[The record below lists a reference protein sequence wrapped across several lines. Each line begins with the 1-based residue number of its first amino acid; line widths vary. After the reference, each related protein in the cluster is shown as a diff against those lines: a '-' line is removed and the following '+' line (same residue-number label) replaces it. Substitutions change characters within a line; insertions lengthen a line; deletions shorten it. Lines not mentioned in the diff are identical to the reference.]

1 MQHVQFNNIHP
12 SFVGHPSAVMQLSC
26 LQKPDN
32 KFWILDPHQVT
43 SGTREWRSGTK
54 KDLWCAK
61 QGTQVPAP
69 ARSKIIQKTFTFW
82 LSRILQSACGR
93 VCVHLRYAKKLYILQ
108 SLFTLILHLALL
120 WRQLPFM
127 KYSRCGAPSRSVTVL
142 SCSFF
147 GAPEPVRGCTAF
159 LKLKAM
165 QNSYYCCINA
175 ARTAHTGRSISLWAR
190 YRSLLQI
197 AHLWWQG
204 LCSFCTLLDLSIDS
218 CSFWLTKKTCSSLY
232 SWLRS
237 IRM

>member
-1 MQHVQFNNIHP
+1 MF
-12 SFVGHPSAVMQLSC
+12 
-26 LQKPDN
+26 
-32 KFWILDPHQVT
+32 KFWSHNEQRDAPICISEPHLLHNVSGIGLRT
-43 SGTREWRSGTK
+43 SRQWLKRV
-54 KDLWCAK
+54 
-61 QGTQVPAP
+61 VPWSSMRCSMIP
-69 ARSKIIQKTFTFW
+69 G
-82 LSRILQSACGR
+82 LQSCMGDWSA
-93 VCVHLRYAKKLYILQ
+93 YARFHGFPRDSGKSRWWRISSQTTNSRDPLQSQLFLQ

-127 KYSRCGAPSRSVTVL
+127 KYSRCEAPSRSVTVL

-165 QNSYYCCINA
+165 QNSYCCCNNA
-175 ARTAHTGRSISLWAR
+175 ARTAHTGRNISLWAR

-197 AHLWWQG
+197 ARLWWQG

-218 CSFWLTKKTCSSLY
+218 RSFWLTKKTCSSLY
-232 SWLRS
+232 SWLRP